1 MEIKDKKALAQSFI
15 IHCKDKERRSS
26 LPSLTV
32 ERLHCTRVTIFAGDS
47 NPLTAMFFV
56 PNETKFGKNWTLLS
70 NNVNTTIRKHSLWA
84 FIFRVVMSLGF
95 DVKCRAVIKFLIS
108 CNLCTY
114 TRNNLQVSWEY
125 NVQWWLATP
134 VTPLSSTVTG
144 VTGYGPSWQPWSVFS
159 LGFVGQVR
167 I

>member
-56 PNETKFGKNWTLLS
+56 SNETKFGKNWTLLS

-125 NVQWWLATP
+125 NVHTM
-134 VTPLSSTVTG
+134 VTCNTHNTTELSRDRC
-144 VTGYGPSWQPWSVFS
+144 YGLRPFMDNPEVYFLWV
-159 LGFVGQVR
+159 
-167 I
+167 